1 MKVSAKLPAIIIG
14 FSLLCSAG
22 VGAASYLSGSNSIM
36 ALAEERLMA
45 LAEGR
50 KDSLVD
56 LLAGMQKSILANVET
71 QGLRAAV
78 ADFDKGWGKYGD
90 KASSIVTTTYV
101 DNNPHPAEQ
110 RDELVKAGRKPY
122 DRAHSKHHPVLRD
135 YVSANGYGDLLLVNL
150 EGQVFYSVKKRTDFA
165 VSINAPEWSGSILGK
180 AYKTALSGEAGQVY
194 FFTQEPYAALDNAP
208 VSMIA
213 APVSVGSKFLGVAI
227 YETPKEKINSVLAKY
242 AGLGKTGDV
251 FLVDADGEIQNESE
265 RSNDADVF
273 RAALQSTE
281 VKAAIGGGAQFTEI
295 LDNDG
300 RAMFAAVVPFEF
312 MSQRYGL
319 VVIQSKS
326 EVLAPLDGLRNWII
340 AIAVLSSV
348 LAGVIGIA
356 VSRQLSGRIKRLS
369 DVMRELA
376 DGDTK
381 VDIPN
386 SNSGDEID
394 DMSQTVIVFRD
405 NAVSRQ
411 QLEDERV
418 SSGEAQQRQAV
429 TVRNLVETFRTDVAS
444 MLDSVSA
451 NSDSMRGAAGDLSAI
466 AEETAREAS
475 GASAASEQAS
485 GNVQTVASASEE
497 LSASIQEISRQVE
510 RTTDIVQSAVENAE
524 QTNQKIIGLSEAAQR
539 IGDVVNLISDI
550 AEQTNLL
557 ALNATIEAARAGE
570 AGRGFAVVASEVKDL
585 ATQTA
590 KATEE
595 IETQIAEVQS
605 ATQQAV
611 SAIAQITQTMG
622 EVSEYTGSIAT
633 AVTEQGSATNEIS
646 SNVQEAAQGTQ
657 NVAQNMVSIS
667 EKVRV
672 TSDSATQVLQSSGEV
687 SAQTGQLRN
696 TVDKFLSEVEVA

>member
-56 LLAGMQKSILANVET
+56 LLVGVRTSVLANVET

-78 ADFDKGWGKYGD
+78 ADFEKGWGKYGD
-90 KASSIVTTTYV
+90 KASSILTTTYV
-101 DNNPHPAEQ
+101 ENNPHPAEQ

-122 DRAHSKHHPVLRD
+122 DRAHTKHHPVLRD

-150 EGQVFYSVKKRTDFA
+150 EGQVFYSVKKRADFA
-165 VSINAPEWSGSILGK
+165 VDVNAPEWNGSILGK
-180 AYKTALSGEAGQVY
+180 AYTTAMSGEAGQAH
-194 FFTQEPYAALDNAP
+194 FFNLEPYAALNDAP

-213 APVSVGSKFLGVAI
+213 APVSVGSKVLGVAI
-227 YETPKEKINSVLAKY
+227 YEAPQEKINSVLAKY
-242 AGLGKTGDV
+242 AGLGETGNV
-251 FLVDADGEIQNESE
+251 FLVDADGQIQNDSV
-265 RSNDADVF
+265 RSSGADVF
-273 RAALQSTE
+273 SAALQRPE
-281 VKAAIGGGAQFTEI
+281 MKAVIGGEAQFTEV
-295 LDNDG
+295 LDVNG
-300 RAMFAAVVPFEF
+300 RAMFAAVVPFDF

-319 VVIQSKS
+319 VVVQSKS

-340 AIAVLSSV
+340 SIAMLSSV
-348 LAGVIGIA
+348 LAGAIGVAI
-356 VSRQLSGRIKRLS
+356 SRQLSGRIKRLS
-369 DVMRELA
+369 NVMRELA
-376 DGDTK
+376 DGDTN
-381 VDIPN
+381 VDIPSGN
-386 SNSGDEID
+386 NGDEID

-411 QLEDERV
+411 QLEHDRV
-418 SSGEAQQRQAV
+418 ASGEAQQRQAT
-429 TVRNLVETFRTDVAS
+429 TVRDLVETFRTDVAS
-444 MLDSVSA
+444 MLDSVLA
-451 NSDSMRGAAGDLSAI
+451 NSDNMRDAAGDLSAI
-466 AEETAREAS
+466 AEETAGEAS

-497 LSASIQEISRQVE
+497 LSASIQEISRQVGK
-510 RTTDIVQSAVENAE
+510 TTDIVQSAVENAE
-524 QTNQKIIGLSEAAQR
+524 QTNQKIAGLAEAAQR

-595 IETQIAEVQS
+595 IEAQITEVQS

-622 EVSEYTGSIAT
+622 EVSEYTGSIAS
-633 AVTEQGSATNEIS
+633 AVAEQGSATNEIS
-646 SNVQEAAQGTQ
+646 SNVQEAAQGTR

-687 SAQTGQLRN
+687 SEQTGQLRS
-696 TVDKFLSEVEVA
+696 TVDKFLTEVAAA

>member
-56 LLAGMQKSILANVET
+56 LLAGVQKSVLANVGT

-78 ADFDKGWGKYGD
+78 ADFEKGWVKYGD
-90 KASSIVTTTYV
+90 KASSILTTTYV
-101 DNNPHPAEQ
+101 DNNPHPADQ
-110 RDELVKAGRKPY
+110 RDQLVKAGRKPY
-122 DRAHSKHHPVLRD
+122 DRAHTKHHPVLRD
-135 YVSANGYGDLLLVNL
+135 YASANGYGDLLLVDL
-150 EGQVFYSVKKRTDFA
+150 EGQVFYSVKKRADFA
-165 VSINAPEWSGSILGK
+165 VNVNTPEWSGSILGK
-180 AYKTALSGEAGQVY
+180 AYKTAMSGDAGQAH
-194 FFTQEPYAALDNAP
+194 FFNLEPYVALQDAP

-213 APVSVGSKFLGVAI
+213 APVSVGSKVLGVAI
-227 YETPKEKINSVLAKY
+227 YEAPQDKINSVLAKY
-242 AGLGKTGDV
+242 AGLGETGDV
-251 FLVDADGEIQNESE
+251 FLVDADGQILNDSN
-265 RSNDADVF
+265 RSSDADVF
-273 RAALQSTE
+273 GAALQRSE
-281 VKAAIGGGAQFTEI
+281 MKAAIGGKAQFTEI
-295 LDNDG
+295 LDVND
-300 RAMFAAVVPFEF
+300 RSMFAAVVPFDF

-319 VVIQSKS
+319 VVVQSKS

-340 AIAVLSSV
+340 SIAMLSSV
-348 LAGVIGIA
+348 LAGAIGVAI
-356 VSRQLSGRIKRLS
+356 SRQLSGRIKRLS

-376 DGDTK
+376 DGDTN
-381 VDIPN
+381 VDIP
-386 SNSGDEID
+386 SNNNGDEID

-411 QLEDERV
+411 QLEHDRV
-418 SSGEAQQRQAV
+418 ASGEAQQQQAA
-429 TVRNLVETFRTDVAS
+429 TVRDLVETFRTDVAS
-444 MLDSVSA
+444 MLDSVLA
-451 NSDSMRGAAGDLSAI
+451 NSDNMRDAAGDLSAI
-466 AEETAREAS
+466 AQETAGEAS

-497 LSASIQEISRQVE
+497 LSASIQEISRQVGK
-510 RTTDIVQSAVENAE
+510 TTDIVQSAVENAE
-524 QTNQKIIGLSEAAQR
+524 QTNKKIEGLAEAAQR

-570 AGRGFAVVASEVKDL
+570 AGRGFAVVASEVKEL

-595 IETQIAEVQS
+595 IEAQIAEVQS

-633 AVTEQGSATNEIS
+633 AVEEQGSATNEIS

-657 NVAQNMVSIS
+657 DVAQNMVSIS

-672 TSDSATQVLQSSGEV
+672 TSDSATQVLRSSGEV
-687 SAQTGQLRN
+687 SEQTGQLRS
-696 TVDKFLSEVEVA
+696 TVDKFLTEVAAA